1 MKSSSPVAEV
11 MISLSRL
18 IRSRSA
24 SLRQEKKIISVKKIN
39 LNHGTQCKTS
49 ERELELPNSHS
60 EKEAEK
66 MIDEAKSYAEAI
78 KKQIEKEKARW
89 EEEKKKLIDESKL
102 EGFMEGVREGR
113 EKGYQ
118 EINEQLQIARKTVE
132 LSKQDYREK
141 LESSEQT
148 ILALGLKVAEKILS
162 EKVEGNPEQFIPL
175 VKRVLKEAREYK
187 EVQLHINPV
196 HYDGVLSQRNELLKI
211 FPRETEFYVY
221 PDDALPEGGCIIE
234 SPNGRID
241 ATIDHQLEEIKKK
254 LFALLESE

>member
-1 MKSSSPVAEV
+1 

-39 LNHGTQCKTS
+39 HDPEIQHKTS
-49 ERELELPNSHS
+49 KWEQELPDSHAN
-60 EKEAEK
+60 KEAEK
-66 MIDEAKSYAEAI
+66 IIDEAKKFAEAL
-78 KKQIEKEKARW
+78 KKQIEKEKAQW
-89 EEEKKKLIDESKL
+89 EEEKKKLITESKS

-118 EINEQLQIARKTVE
+118 EIKEQLKIARKTLE

-162 EKVEGNPEQFIPL
+162 ERVDGNPGQFLPL

-187 EVQLHINPV
+187 EIQLHINPV
-196 HYDGVLSQRNELLKI
+196 HYDEVLSQKNELLKI
-211 FPRETEFYVY
+211 FPMETEFYVY
-221 PDDALPEGGCIIE
+221 PDDGLSEGGCIIE

-241 ATIDHQLEEIKKK
+241 ATINHQLEEIKKK